1 MPGYGFGAAKNA
13 LLVLGE
19 GDMVRKIE
27 RLWSTWNESYDG
39 GNVATASGAV
49 HMRYSE
55 WSRCG
60 VCAPI
65 FVSYFFF
72 LFPYAPG
79 VQPFFAFAACS
90 CIGRDVDR

>member
-19 GDMVRKIE
+19 GDMVRKTE
-27 RLWSTWNESYDG
+27 RLRSAWNESYDWD
-39 GNVATASGAV
+39 NVATASGAV

-60 VCAPI
+60 VCALI
-65 FVSYFFF
+65 FAS
-72 LFPYAPG
+72 
-79 VQPFFAFAACS
+79 
-90 CIGRDVDR
+90 